1 MMISMKLKKMRLIQ
15 DSIRK
20 KVRTVSVIFGL
31 LVVNMVINILFLF
44 FLALTNSNNIFL
56 YDTYLC

>member
-1 MMISMKLKKMRLIQ
+1 MISMKLKKMRLIQ
-15 DSIRK
+15 DSIKK

-44 FLALTNSNNIFL
+44 FSALTNSNNIFL
-56 YDTYLC
+56 YDMYLC

>member
-56 YDTYLC
+56 YDMYLC

>member
-1 MMISMKLKKMRLIQ
+1 MISMKLKKMRLIQ

-20 KVRTVSVIFGL
+20 KVRIVSVIFGL
-31 LVVNMVINILFLF
+31 LVVNMVKNILFLF

-56 YDTYLC
+56 YDMYLC

>member
-1 MMISMKLKKMRLIQ
+1 MISMKLKKMRLIQ

-44 FLALTNSNNIFL
+44 FWL
-56 YDTYLC
+56 

>member
-1 MMISMKLKKMRLIQ
+1 MISMKLKKMRLIQ

-56 YDTYLC
+56 YDMYLC

>member
-1 MMISMKLKKMRLIQ
+1 MISMKLKKMRLIQ

-31 LVVNMVINILFLF
+31 LVVNMVKNILFLF

-56 YDTYLC
+56 YDMYLC